1 MVIIEA
7 ARTAYSANDI
17 HDTFTVAELME
28 ALAQYDPNEKV
39 VISNDNGYTYGGI
52 GWNEISDDYNESEE

>member
-7 ARTAYSANDI
+7 ARTAYSVNDI

-39 VISNDNGYTYGGI
+39 VISNDNGYTQIKTQYRY
-52 GWNEISDDYNESEE
+52 E